1 MDDTEPCPILWAEIA
16 NGVCEAPTTYTGK
29 CHGRLDVG
37 NLSQTDKQTLA
48 STCGFRWPCQA
59 PPARDYGQICPE
71 GWQLKLNHICR
82 APSSYTGPCDATLE
96 MRALTRTD
104 KLRLEADCEFSWPAL
119 GAACRRDY
127 TAPCPFGWLEVD
139 EGGEA
144 ACHAPASSFC
154 ARAQRF
160 TQMTPAEK
168 QDWEALCG
176 ERFPCSSRSACPI
189 DWTAP
194 CPADWYNV
202 GDGRLCLAPT
212 AYKGGCATSVA
223 PSSWGGDASKNIF
236 RECVMSLGHVLARQ
250 SAKKT
255 CISGMMPPRCGRM
268 APLTHRCRLHS
279 AP

>member
-1 MDDTEPCPILWAEIA
+1 
-16 NGVCEAPTTYTGK
+16 
-29 CHGRLDVG
+29 
-37 NLSQTDKQTLA
+37 
-48 STCGFRWPCQA
+48 
-59 PPARDYGQICPE
+59 
-71 GWQLKLNHICR
+71 
-82 APSSYTGPCDATLE
+82 

-104 KLRLEADCEFSWPAL
+104 KLRLEAAAVSCQTAAPVRRACIQADCEFSWPAL

-154 ARAQRF
+154 ASAQRF

-212 AYKGGCATSVA
+212 TYKGGCATSVA

-236 RECVMSLGHVLARQ
+236 RECVMSLGHVLVQTNACRLNVLEPQ
-250 SAKKT
+250 SW
-255 CISGMMPPRCGRM
+255 CGRRGSRQRKL
-268 APLTHRCRLHS
+268 AYQ
-279 AP
+279 A